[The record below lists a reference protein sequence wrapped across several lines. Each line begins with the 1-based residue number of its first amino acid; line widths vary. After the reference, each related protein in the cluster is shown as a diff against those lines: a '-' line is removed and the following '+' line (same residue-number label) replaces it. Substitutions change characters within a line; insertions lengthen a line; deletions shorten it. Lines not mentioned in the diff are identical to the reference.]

1 MILLDEIKRRIS
13 LGEQIEE
20 ILKKEGWKDFE
31 KFVSEIISEN
41 GFLTIN
47 NFRFSYNR
55 KRNEIDIIA
64 IQNPRIILIDCK
76 HWKTKYRRKSAL
88 KNASLIHYNRGMN
101 FTNIIKKLSIIKDW
115 KKVII
120 ILAIVTLYEEN
131 IIEMN
136 NVYIVP
142 LFKIISFLECAK
154 SGLYD
159 NYILKI

>member
-1 MILLDEIKRRIS
+1 MISLDEIKRRMN
-13 LGEQIEE
+13 LGEQLEE
-20 ILKKEGWKDFE
+20 ILEKEGWKDFE
-31 KFVSEIISEN
+31 KFVSGIISEN

-76 HWKTKYRRKSAL
+76 HWKAKYKRLSAL

-101 FTNIIKKLSIIKDW
+101 FINIIKKLSIIKDW
-115 KKVII
+115 KKVTI

-131 IIEMN
+131 IIEIN
-136 NVYIVP
+136 KVYIVP
-142 LFKIISFLECAK
+142 LFKIISFLEFVK